1 MLYVCRKTNTKV
13 HVSTMVSINAPT
25 HPISKTGFTLIIIR
39 LRDLKVSVVRDES
52 INIWLRAK
60 DVSPWTTFYFLPVY
74 FTLFERRLKCVK
86 EGDVYCLKVWSA
98 KGNSCRLQNCAFSP
112 RKPNNFTYRLQVPA
126 KIKVKVCSDGEIHGR
141 SAGQYGQW
149 EEAPVYPKGLRTSPT
164 ARPPHAIHIRS
175 VRGRVVTAW
184 ILIETRVDA
193 RTRVGSPHLR
203 QQEWCSHRKN
213 AASRRCWE
221 WG

>member
-1 MLYVCRKTNTKV
+1 MTEGKRCFTLNNFLLLTCLFYFIWKTSEVCQERW
-13 HVSTMVSINAPT
+13 SLLLEGL
-25 HPISKTGFTLIIIR
+25 ISKRKQLQITEL
-39 LRDLKVSVVRDES
+39 
-52 INIWLRAK
+52 
-60 DVSPWTTFYFLPVY
+60 
-74 FTLFERRLKCVK
+74 
-86 EGDVYCLKVWSA
+86 CL
-98 KGNSCRLQNCAFSP
+98 LP

-126 KIKVKVCSDGEIHGR
+126 KIKVKVCSNGEIHGR
-141 SAGQYGQW
+141 SASQYSQW

-164 ARPPHAIHIRS
+164 AWPPHAIHIRS
-175 VRGRVVTAW
+175 VREEW

-213 AASRRCWE
+213 AASWRCWE